1 MSPPATMLGPFL
13 PRNIFRASSRLD
25 DLFIDPH
32 GSTSPFL
39 FMDFRFWKE
48 RKGEQRKGGK
58 GERGKGG
65 KVEGGKVERGKGAH
79 IRYMSVLVSSVLDCV
94 SLLLC
99 LLGGSDC
106 VVLCRP
112 VSDCVV
118 CVVQST
124 FNPST
129 CALISQRLSVWR
141 KCPSLVY
148 PERVPLVPL
157 VPLAP
162 LVFSPAPPSED
173 SPPLRAP
180 SPAPSKAC
188 LPPLRLSRRFA
199 RRLSR
204 LSRLSWAFEVL
215 VVWVLGGQSSL

>member
-1 MSPPATMLGPFL
+1 MLGPFL

-99 LLGGSDC
+99 LWGGSYC
-106 VVLCRP
+106 VGLCRT
-112 VSDCVV
+112 VSSV
-118 CVVQST
+118 S
-124 FNPST
+124 
-129 CALISQRLSVWR
+129 LS
-141 KCPSLVY
+141 
-148 PERVPLVPL
+148 
-157 VPLAP
+157 
-162 LVFSPAPPSED
+162 
-173 SPPLRAP
+173 
-180 SPAPSKAC
+180 
-188 LPPLRLSRRFA
+188 LRLI
-199 RRLSR
+199 RLR
-204 LSRLSWAFEVL
+204 VR
-215 VVWVLGGQSSL
+215 